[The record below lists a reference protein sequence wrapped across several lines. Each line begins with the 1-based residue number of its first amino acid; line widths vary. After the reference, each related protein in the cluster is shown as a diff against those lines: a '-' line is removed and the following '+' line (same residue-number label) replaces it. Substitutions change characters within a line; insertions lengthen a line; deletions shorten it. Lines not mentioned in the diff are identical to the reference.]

1 MNTAPKFGKIELLL
15 YSDLKDKTLTT
26 SISYEDC
33 GIMITGD
40 YLIIV
45 IDERN
50 DINNTNTSTG
60 KIYHLSEVKAYKTH
74 AQ

>member
-1 MNTAPKFGKIELLL
+1 MNTVPKFGKVEILL
-15 YSDLKDKTLTT
+15 YTDLKDKTLTT
-26 SISYEDC
+26 NISYEDC
-33 GIMITGD
+33 GLILTGD

-45 IDERN
+45 IDERDN
-50 DINNTNTSTG
+50 INNSNTSTG

>member
-1 MNTAPKFGKIELLL
+1 MNTIPKFGKIELLL

-33 GIMITGD
+33 GFMITGD
-40 YLIIV
+40 YIIIV

-50 DINNTNTSTG
+50 INNSNTSTG
-60 KIYHLSEVKAYKTH
+60 KIYPLSEVKAYKTH